1 MCERARITLCAALF
15 GAAIIGVL
23 ALAGGQ
29 VQADDPNSVPN
40 PYHVVDHWAK
50 LPEGRAWGQPIGV
63 EIDRDGTSVWVYDR
77 CGAKT
82 CEGSTLAPIQKFDAS
97 GKLVASFG
105 AGLIN
110 WPHGLGVDRDGNVW
124 VTDGHAGNG
133 RGQTAIKFSPD
144 GRVLMTLGKPGVAGS
159 GHDELN
165 GPSDVLVAPNGDI
178 YVADGHGEKTNDRIV
193 KYSPDGKFITAWGHH
208 GAEPGE
214 FDVPHGLAMDSM
226 GRLFVAD
233 RANSRIQ
240 IFDPDGNFLGEWRG
254 FGRPSSLAIRDDILY
269 ATDGQS
275 SNKVNAPFRRGI
287 RIGSVKDGQVTAF
300 ITPPGSGPNP
310 EMAESVAVDKDGN
323 VFAGFTESMDLK
335 KYVKN

>member
-1 MCERARITLCAALF
+1 MPCANGQELRYVRRSLAPPLL
-15 GAAIIGVL
+15 AAL

-29 VQADDPNSVPN
+29 VQADDPNSAPN

-144 GRVLMTLGKPGVAGS
+144 GRVLMTLGKPGVAGN

-193 KYSPDGKFITAWGHH
+193 KYSPDGKFITAWGRH

-240 IFDPDGNFLGEWRG
+240 IFDPDGNFLGEWREIRPAEQSRHPRRHSLRDRRAIEQQSERAVSAG
-254 FGRPSSLAIRDDILY
+254 HSHRQRQGRPGDRLHHA
-269 ATDGQS
+269 AGTG
-275 SNKVNAPFRRGI
+275 
-287 RIGSVKDGQVTAF
+287 
-300 ITPPGSGPNP
+300 
-310 EMAESVAVDKDGN
+310 AES
-323 VFAGFTESMDLK
+323 
-335 KYVKN
+335 

>member
-1 MCERARITLCAALF
+1 
-15 GAAIIGVL
+15 
-23 ALAGGQ
+23 
-29 VQADDPNSVPN
+29 
-40 PYHVVDHWAK
+40 
-50 LPEGRAWGQPIGV
+50 
-63 EIDRDGTSVWVYDR
+63 
-77 CGAKT
+77 
-82 CEGSTLAPIQKFDAS
+82 
-97 GKLVASFG
+97 
-105 AGLIN
+105 
-110 WPHGLGVDRDGNVW
+110 
-124 VTDGHAGNG
+124 
-133 RGQTAIKFSPD
+133 
-144 GRVLMTLGKPGVAGS
+144 MTLGKPGVAGN

-240 IFDPDGNFLGEWRG
+240 IFDPDGNFLSEWRG